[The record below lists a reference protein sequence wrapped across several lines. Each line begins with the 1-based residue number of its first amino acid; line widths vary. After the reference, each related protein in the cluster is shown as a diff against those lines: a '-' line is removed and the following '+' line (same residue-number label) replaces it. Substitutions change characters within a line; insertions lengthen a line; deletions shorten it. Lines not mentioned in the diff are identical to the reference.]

1 MVKSAHVKNTSQKSH
16 QFKGIRMRKWG
27 KWVSEIRMPNS
38 RAKIWLGSYETP
50 EKAARAYDAAVYC
63 LRGSTAKFNFP
74 DSLPDIP
81 SASSLSSAE
90 IQAAAARFALEGF
103 SSVSRK
109 EVTQPLTRSPSP
121 SSSSSSASQVEY
133 SSIDSLHIPEE
144 RDWAF
149 WDFVLEDCQ
158 SSHSLNLESFP
169 SLDMSLLDLP
179 FPSPAKQHGHF
190 LRQQTELWSF

>member
-1 MVKSAHVKNTSQKSH
+1 MVKSTQLKNTRQKSH

-63 LRGSTAKFNFP
+63 LRGSSAKFNFP

-103 SSVSRK
+103 SSVSR
-109 EVTQPLTRSPSP
+109 EEITEPLTLSPSP
-121 SSSSSSASQVEY
+121 SSSSSPSQMEY
-133 SSIDSLHIPEE
+133 LSIDSLQIPEE
-144 RDWAF
+144 RDWEF
-149 WDFVLEDCQ
+149 WDCVLEELE
-158 SSHSLNLESFP
+158 SSHSLNLERFP

-179 FPSPAKQHGHF
+179 FPSPAKEHGDF
-190 LRQQTELWSF
+190 LRQQTDFWSF